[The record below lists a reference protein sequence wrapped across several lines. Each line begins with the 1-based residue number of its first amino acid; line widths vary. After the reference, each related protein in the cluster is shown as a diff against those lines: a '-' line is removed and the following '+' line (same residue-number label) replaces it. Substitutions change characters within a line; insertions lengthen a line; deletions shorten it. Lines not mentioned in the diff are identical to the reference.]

1 MSNKKIVIIGAGMA
15 GLSAGCYAQMNGFD
29 SCIYEMHSN
38 PGGLCTSWTRGD
50 YTFDGCID
58 WLTGSSPD
66 GMFYPLWQELGVIQN
81 NTFLYEEEYCRY
93 TGRGGCELV
102 FHLDIERLERE
113 FVQFSREDAGIVE
126 ELCNLIRILKGFRPN
141 VATALEVMGPIDYL
155 KMMPDILLHG
165 RQYRNF
171 FKYGR
176 MSMGEFAARFKNT
189 ELRDMLSSIWNSN
202 MPVSL
207 FATTMAW
214 CSDRTAGYPQG
225 GSLKFAR
232 GIEKR
237 YVELGGRISYKQR
250 VEKIVVKDGRAVG
263 IILPDGSEVPAD
275 IVVSAADG
283 HSTVYNLLDGKY
295 LSDKLKD
302 WYERMPTF
310 PPYIQISLGVN
321 RDMSGQPRLRYWRM
335 DKPLMIAGHEVP
347 YMILHNYSFDGT
359 LAPKGKTPL
368 VLRFFSDY
376 EYWQELAN
384 DSKKYRSEKDL
395 LAKAAIEELE
405 KLYPGIREQIVVVD
419 VATPTTYVRY
429 TDTWRGA
436 TMSFLPTTTN
446 FAKSLDKALPGLD
459 TFYMAG
465 QWLIPGGGLP
475 NALKTGRDVVQMICK
490 KNRKEFQTS
499 MPD

>member
-1 MSNKKIVIIGAGMA
+1 MSNKKIVIIGAGIA

-113 FVQFSREDAGIVE
+113 FMQFSREDAGIVE

-335 DKPLMIAGHEVP
+335 DKPLMIAGH
-347 YMILHNYSFDGT
+347 
-359 LAPKGKTPL
+359 
-368 VLRFFSDY
+368 
-376 EYWQELAN
+376 
-384 DSKKYRSEKDL
+384 
-395 LAKAAIEELE
+395 
-405 KLYPGIREQIVVVD
+405 
-419 VATPTTYVRY
+419 
-429 TDTWRGA
+429 
-436 TMSFLPTTTN
+436 
-446 FAKSLDKALPGLD
+446 
-459 TFYMAG
+459 
-465 QWLIPGGGLP
+465 
-475 NALKTGRDVVQMICK
+475 
-490 KNRKEFQTS
+490 
-499 MPD
+499 